1 MPSFQAFS
9 KGRTVNRELVE
20 QYLAETEEWT
30 GVEFKRADRTSD
42 FGLRKAVSALA
53 NAGGGEVWIGA
64 DESRREAKGTDMDFD
79 SISKVLTQEGVSG
92 PLSVVTDLL
101 RTIPGAPRSVDVG
114 NNRRVYCL
122 EVRPP
127 GAPCLVKDEHGTWI
141 MFKREGRESKSLDAE
156 GILRESR
163 RMDRAVM
170 LRQIYTEYRDA
181 VRTHLIDPRS
191 QLPPDRDPMP
201 RFRQLRENGSWGSL
215 ATESDRGL
223 TSDSYLGLVLG
234 FPSFYEAAQRR
245 ADPRNRENFPNELNS
260 RRASMRDALSQ
271 LERYLRR
278 EGVDLPP

>member
-1 MPSFQAFS
+1 M
-9 KGRTVNRELVE
+9 NRELVE

-53 NAGGGEVWIGA
+53 NARGGEVWIGA

-79 SISKVLTQEGVSG
+79 SISKVLTQEGVSR
-92 PLSVVTDLL
+92 PLPVVTDLL

-127 GAPCLVKDEHGTWI
+127 GAPCLVKDKHGTWR

-163 RMDRAVM
+163 RLDRAVM

-201 RFRQLRENGSWGSL
+201 RFRQLRENGSWESL

-223 TSDSYLGLVLG
+223 VSDSYLGLVLG

-245 ADPRNRENFPNELNS
+245 ADPRNRESFPNELHS
-260 RRASMRDALSQ
+260 RRARMRDALLQ
-271 LERYLRR
+271 LEQYLRR